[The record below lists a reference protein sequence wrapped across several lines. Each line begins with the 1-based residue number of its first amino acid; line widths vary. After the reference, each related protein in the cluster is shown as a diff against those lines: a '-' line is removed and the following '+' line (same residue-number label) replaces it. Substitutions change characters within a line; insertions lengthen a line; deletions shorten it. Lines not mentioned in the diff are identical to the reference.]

1 MMVLNEP
8 ETSLH
13 PDLLPALSRLI
24 IKAAE
29 TTQVWVVTHSAAL
42 IVALG
47 QSPETHVIE
56 LEKELGQTRVK
67 GQNYWID
74 RNGGGW
80 NEGGANRFQIQTPML
95 LLSRPAIVPQVCAN
109 ARPGHESS

>member
-13 PDLLPALSRLI
+13 PDLLPALARLI

-42 IVALG
+42 ISALG
-47 QSPETHVIE
+47 GASETGVIE
-56 LEKELGQTRVK
+56 LQKEFGQTSVK
-67 GQNYWID
+67 GQDLLD
-74 RNGGGW
+74 R
-80 NEGGANRFQIQTPML
+80 
-95 LLSRPAIVPQVCAN
+95 PQWRWV
-109 ARPGHESS
+109 E